1 MTKTIEVVYENG
13 VFKPLGKVEMKEG
26 IKVKVEITDNSSLK
40 ERLQKYKG
48 ILKAKVSSEELN
60 ELYHQYVSE
69 RTNIP

>member
-13 VFKPLGKVEMKEG
+13 VFKPLERVEMKEG
-26 IKVKVEITDNSSLK
+26 IKVKVEITDNSPLK